1 MKVILNKCYGGFG
14 VSQKGYE
21 LYAKKKNLS
30 LYMYKRS
37 NDDFMIFEKISK
49 DENVF
54 LTYYFTVDMGESFS
68 IHSMKNWNG
77 ITLYLDESHRTDSVL
92 IEVVEELGKEASGEF
107 ADLQIVEIPDDLK
120 YEVIDHD
127 GIERLCE
134 VGKTW

>member
-21 LYAKKKNLS
+21 LYAKKKNLD

-37 NDDFMIFEKISK
+37 NDDFMMFERIQK
-49 DENVF
+49 DESVF
-54 LTYYFTVDMGESFS
+54 LKHYFTVDMGESFS
-68 IHSMKNWNG
+68 IHSMENWNG
-77 ITLYLDESHRTDSVL
+77 ITLYLDERHRTDSVL
-92 IEVVEELGKEASGEF
+92 IEVVEELGEEANDEF

>member
-37 NDDFMIFEKISK
+37 NDDFMMFEKISK
-49 DENVF
+49 DENVL
-54 LTYYFTVDMGESFS
+54 LTHYFTVDMGDSFS

-92 IEVVEELGKEASGEF
+92 IEVVEELGKEANGEF
-107 ADLQIVEIPDDLK
+107 ADLQIVEIPDDME
-120 YEVIDHD
+120 YEIIDHD

>member
-37 NDDFMIFEKISK
+37 NDDFMILEKISK

-68 IHSMKNWNG
+68 IHSMKNCNG